1 MLNRS
6 YIFPFFISLGGYIF
20 MVSMDAVIKVLGSHY
35 PILQLL
41 FFNALFSLLP
51 LTYFILKNHGLR
63 FYRDQNYKFQFEQ
76 TVT

>member
-1 MLNRS
+1 
-6 YIFPFFISLGGYIF
+6 

-51 LTYFILKNHGLR
+51 LTYFILKNPVLLVYSITLECTKYIYVH
-63 FYRDQNYKFQFEQ
+63 KS
-76 TVT
+76 